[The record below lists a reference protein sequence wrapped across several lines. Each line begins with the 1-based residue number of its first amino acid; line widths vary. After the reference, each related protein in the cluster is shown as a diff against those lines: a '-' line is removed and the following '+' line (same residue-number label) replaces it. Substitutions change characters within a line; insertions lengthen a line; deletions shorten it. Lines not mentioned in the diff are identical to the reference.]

1 MQCKHCSHGSD
12 INEKSCIEKVP
23 IFSSLSAEEMLE
35 VSMTTIQREYEKGE
49 TIYLEGEN
57 AEKLFIISTGKVK
70 VTKLSEAGKEQI
82 IRVLG
87 SGDFMGEL
95 SLFTH
100 SPLNSNA
107 EALEPTIV
115 CIVDGKKI
123 NNLIEKRP
131 SIAMKILKEI
141 SIRLE
146 KAENQIK
153 ALAVQGVEQ
162 RLADV
167 LIKMADDN
175 DFINLNISK
184 KDLASHIGVSQET
197 LSRKLTIFQNKG
209 WIKQEGRRKIKLLN
223 KEALEL
229 VNNYGR

>member
-1 MQCKHCSHGSD
+1 MECKHCSHGSGK
-12 INEKSCIEKVP
+12 NEKSCIEKVP
-23 IFSSLSAEEMLE
+23 IFSSLSVEEMLE
-35 VSMTTIQREYEKGE
+35 VSMTTTQREYEKGE

-57 AEKLFIISTGKVK
+57 VEKLFIISTGKVK
-70 VTKLSEAGKEQI
+70 VTKLSESGKEQI

-87 SGDFMGEL
+87 AGDFMGEL
-95 SLFTH
+95 SLFTK

-123 NNLIEKRP
+123 NSLIEKRP
-131 SIAMKILKEI
+131 SIAMKILREI
-141 SIRLE
+141 SLRLE
-146 KAENQIK
+146 NAENQIQ

-167 LIKMADDN
+167 LIKMADEDN
-175 DFINLNISK
+175 FINLNISK
-184 KDLASHIGVSQET
+184 KDLSSHIGVSQET

-223 KEALEL
+223 KEALEN
-229 VNNYGR
+229 VNEF